1 MSTTIAVN
9 IQTVSA
15 IISIVAAIIAPLVW
29 IGRSCANMA
38 IEMKTVSMIVRT
50 CPNCQT
56 TVQAIDHANGNS
68 RI

>member
-1 MSTTIAVN
+1 MSTTITIN
-9 IQTVSA
+9 IQTVA
-15 IISIVAAIIAPLVW
+15 GICGIVAAIIAPLVW

-50 CPNCQT
+50 CPNCHT
-56 TVQAIDHANGNS
+56 TVQAIDNANGNS